1 MKKLKLKKFLKQI
14 HHAVSVTNPSDGFI
28 SVARKRRRN
37 YKQFFLSGIAK
48 NVNEDQIFSYLVER
62 NVTPHNITIFQ
73 SKRVETFSA
82 KIRIPSASSAI
93 VLQEGFWPKFIL
105 CKPWLQKPK
114 ENQRRRKTS
123 NNNNTL
129 MGNYATYVYSGKY
142 YPCTY
147 ILVREF
153 SLTHILAGNII
164 ENYFQYLHTGNPC
177 PHSQNFS

>member
-1 MKKLKLKKFLKQI
+1 MSPQPGLTQKPFYAAILQGNPQSQSFISNSPDHLIKPVEKVKTKKISQTNPP
-14 HHAVSVTNPSDGFI
+14 VSVTNPSDGFI
-28 SVARKRRRN
+28 GLARKTRRN

-48 NVNEDQIFSYLVER
+48 NVNEDQIFSYFVER

-93 VLQEGFWPKFIL
+93 VLQEDFWPKFIL

-129 MGNYATYVYSGKY
+129 MGNYATYV
-142 YPCTY
+142 
-147 ILVREF
+147 
-153 SLTHILAGNII
+153 
-164 ENYFQYLHTGNPC
+164 
-177 PHSQNFS
+177 